1 MVAWTLAI
9 PAAVTLTILPCVFR
23 GIRFRQVREHIF
35 WDSKTLQSRGQGL
48 GVDQDP
54 SLTKPNPTHQGLGL

>member
-23 GIRFRQVREHIF
+23 GIRFRQVREHVF
-35 WDSKTLQSRGQGL
+35 WDSKTLQSRGQGVL
-48 GVDQDP
+48 VLIRTRA
-54 SLTKPNPTHQGLGL
+54 SPNLILHIRV